1 MTDEDTGARRAPDP
15 RDDRAPA
22 TTGPEPLRLSI
33 AEEQVEARVVE
44 RDQGK
49 IVVHKRIE
57 TDPVTAQVDLYHDDM
72 VIDEVA
78 MDEEVAE
85 QREPWFEG
93 DSYLVPVYEEV
104 LISYT
109 QLVLKKVIRIHNRR
123 AKEQVNLSSTVRRE
137 VVEIEE
143 LGAVEPPTPLPDDV
157 TREP

>member
-1 MTDEDTGARRAPDP
+1 MTDDDMGARRAPDP
-15 RDDRAPA
+15 RDDRAPE
-22 TTGPEPLRLSI
+22 TTGPEPLHLSI
-33 AEEQVEARVVE
+33 AEEQIEARVVE

-72 VIDEVA
+72 VIDEVL
-78 MDEEVAE
+78 MDEQVDEP
-85 QREPWFEG
+85 REPWYDG
-93 DSYLVPVYEEV
+93 DSYIVPVYEEV

-123 AKEQVNLSSTVRRE
+123 AREQVNLSGTVRRE

-143 LGAVEPPTPLPDDV
+143 LDAAEPAPPLPDDI

>member
-1 MTDEDTGARRAPDP
+1 MTDEDTGARQAPDD
-15 RDDRAPA
+15 RDP
-22 TTGPEPLRLSI
+22 TTSGHEPLHLSI

-49 IVVHKRIE
+49 IVIHKRVE
-57 TDPVTAQVDLYHDDM
+57 TDPVIAQVDLYHDDM

-78 MDEEVAE
+78 MDEQVAE
-85 QREPWFEG
+85 RREPWFEG

-104 LISYT
+104 LVSYT

-123 AKEQVNLSSTVRRE
+123 AKEQVNLSGTVRRE

-143 LGAVEPPTPLPDDV
+143 LGAAEPPTPLPDDIV
-157 TREP
+157 REP

>member
-1 MTDEDTGARRAPDP
+1 MTNQDTGARQAPDE
-15 RDDRAPA
+15 RTQV
-22 TTGPEPLRLSI
+22 TTGQEPLRLSI
-33 AEEQVEARVVE
+33 AEEQLEARVVE

-57 TDPVTAQVDLYHDDM
+57 TDPVIANVDLYHDDM
-72 VIDEVA
+72 VIDEVVV
-78 MDEEVAE
+78 DEDVTE
-85 QREPWFEG
+85 QREPWHEG

-104 LISYT
+104 LVTYT
-109 QLVLKKVIRIHNRR
+109 QLRLKKIIRIHNRR
-123 AKEQVNLSSTVRRE
+123 AKEEVKLSGTVRRE